1 MPTIVHFQIPSDDV
15 ERSKKFYS
23 DMFGWNFEKVPPE
36 KLPEGEEHWGI
47 TTKDHEG
54 NNAVN
59 GGMMKRM
66 MPEQQGI
73 LNSIG
78 VSSVNEYSAKVEQLG
93 DKIKLSKMAIPN
105 MGYFAVCSD
114 TENNTFELWEADTTA
129 K

>member
-1 MPTIVHFQIPSDDV
+1 MLKGQKSSTVICSDGISRKCHL
-15 ERSKKFYS
+15 RSYLR
-23 DMFGWNFEKVPPE
+23 EKST
-36 KLPEGEEHWGI
+36 GI

-78 VSSVNEYSAKVEQLG
+78 VSSVDEYSAKVEQLG
-93 DKIKLSKMAIPN
+93 GKIKLSKMAIPN

-114 TENNTFELWEADTTA
+114 TENNTFGLWEADTTA